1 MSIDKIKT
9 GDDLTQSLDIVSD
22 NISKLKEL
30 FPEVL
35 TEGKIDFKVLQDILG
50 NEIEEEEEFYRFTW
64 AGKSQSRREAHKP
77 STGTLRP
84 CKEESVDWDTTQNL
98 YIEGDNLEVL
108 KLLQKSYSNKI
119 KMIYIDPPYNTGKDF
134 VYKDNYKDNLKNYQ
148 QITGQ
153 VDSEGNKMS
162 TNSESEGRYHSN
174 WLNMMYPRLR
184 LARNLLKEDGVIFI
198 SIADEEIDNL
208 RKICSEIFGENNLI
222 ANLIWEQGRKSMA
235 STIAVNHEYC
245 LIYAKNRNELTKNV
259 SEESKNWKEK
269 KDGLNFIY
277 DKERELV
284 SKYGNNFKE
293 ISNELKLFYKN
304 LPDEHPSKRH
314 KHYNNIDNKGIYFA
328 GDISQGTGNGGRF
341 DIIHPKTLKPCV
353 VPTGGWRFGEK
364 KLPEMIS
371 SDRIHFGIDESTVPC
386 LKRYLRETEYEVAPS
401 VFYKDGRGAS
411 KRVETLMNG
420 KVFDFPKD
428 EFVIKQFIEY
438 CTSSEESECIILD
451 FYGGSGTTAHSV
463 FIQNLE
469 DSIKRRFIQVQ
480 LPEPTDEK
488 SEAFKSGYKTVT
500 EIGKER
506 IRRAGKKIKEENP
519 LLSGNLD
526 IGFKVFKL
534 DSSNIKGWDGLP
546 DNLENSLFES
556 QDNIKSDRKE
566 EDVLYEILLK
576 YGLDLT
582 LPIEEKVIEGKKV
595 FNVGFGALFICL
607 GNDLT
612 SKVAEGIGQW
622 KETLKPETCR
632 VIFKDGGFTDVEK
645 TNSVQTLKRFGIQE
659 IKSI

>member
-1 MSIDKIKT
+1 MS
-9 GDDLTQSLDIVSD
+9 
-22 NISKLKEL
+22 
-30 FPEVL
+30 
-35 TEGKIDFKVLQDILG
+35 
-50 NEIEEEEEFYRFTW
+50 
-64 AGKSQSRREAHKP
+64 
-77 STGTLRP
+77 
-84 CKEESVDWDTTQNL
+84 
-98 YIEGDNLEVL
+98 
-108 KLLQKSYSNKI
+108 
-119 KMIYIDPPYNTGKDF
+119 
-134 VYKDNYKDNLKNYQ
+134 
-148 QITGQ
+148 
-153 VDSEGNKMS
+153 
-162 TNSESEGRYHSN
+162 
-174 WLNMMYPRLR
+174 
-184 LARNLLKEDGVIFI
+184 
-198 SIADEEIDNL
+198 
-208 RKICSEIFGENNLI
+208 
-222 ANLIWEQGRKSMA
+222 

-314 KHYNNIDNKGIYFA
+314 KHYNNIDNKGVYFA

-480 LPEPTDEK
+480 LP
-488 SEAFKSGYKTVT
+488 
-500 EIGKER
+500 
-506 IRRAGKKIKEENP
+506 
-519 LLSGNLD
+519 
-526 IGFKVFKL
+526 
-534 DSSNIKGWDGLP
+534 
-546 DNLENSLFES
+546 
-556 QDNIKSDRKE
+556 
-566 EDVLYEILLK
+566 
-576 YGLDLT
+576 
-582 LPIEEKVIEGKKV
+582 
-595 FNVGFGALFICL
+595 
-607 GNDLT
+607 
-612 SKVAEGIGQW
+612 
-622 KETLKPETCR
+622 
-632 VIFKDGGFTDVEK
+632 
-645 TNSVQTLKRFGIQE
+645 
-659 IKSI
+659 